1 MKKTEDSMKA
11 YLDNAATTRV
21 RQEAAEA
28 VMHAMR
34 DTYANPSSLH
44 AAGLDA
50 HDLVETSR
58 SVIASALGAQPGE
71 IFFTSGGTEA
81 DNWALSA
88 AYSRR
93 YRHIVSTAVEHEA
106 VLNKLKAM
114 SDLGWEITLVA
125 PERDGSISAEKVAA
139 AVRED
144 TALVSVMT
152 VNNETG
158 NIYPIA
164 EIARLIKGSRALLHT
179 DAVQAFM
186 KQPLRADRLGA
197 DLISVSAH
205 KIHGPKG
212 IGALYIKKGTN
223 VKPLIFGGGQERG
236 LRSGT
241 ENVPAIAGFAAA
253 VKAAGKRD
261 ISLRSSIVER
271 LASTLPEAVVI
282 GGGSEHILCLSLPG
296 LRSETVM
303 NYLSAKGVFVSRGS
317 ACAKGRRSHVLEAMR
332 LPPDVIDGSIRASF
346 SEFTTE
352 AEAEYF
358 CACLEEAAQKLL
370 KKL

>member
-1 MKKTEDSMKA
+1 MTA

-21 RQEAAEA
+21 RPEAAEA
-28 VMHAMR
+28 VMRAMTE
-34 DTYANPSSLH
+34 TYANPSSLH
-44 AAGLDA
+44 TAGLDA
-50 HDLVETSR
+50 HDLVESSR
-58 SVIASALGAQPGE
+58 SVIASSLGAQPGE
-71 IFFTSGGTEA
+71 IYFVSGGTEA

-93 YRHIVSTAVEHEA
+93 GRHIVSTAVEHEA
-106 VLNKLKAM
+106 VLEKLKAM
-114 SDLGWEITLVA
+114 SGQGWEITLVA
-125 PERDGSISAEKVAA
+125 PEKDGSISAEKVAA

-158 NIYPIA
+158 NIYPVA

-197 DLISVSAH
+197 DLISVSSH

-212 IGALYIKKGTN
+212 VGALYVKKGTN
-223 VKPLIFGGGQERG
+223 IKPLVFGGGQERG

-253 VKAAGKRD
+253 VKTAGKCDPAIRAG
-261 ISLRSSIVER
+261 IIER
-271 LASTLPEAVVI
+271 LASTLPEAIVV
-282 GGGSEHILCLSLPG
+282 GGGSDHILCLSLPG
-296 LRSETVM
+296 LRSETIM
-303 NYLSAKGVFVSRGS
+303 NFLSERGVYVSRGS

-332 LPPDVIDGSIRASF
+332 LPPEVIDGSIRASF
-346 SEFTTE
+346 SEFTTA

-358 CACLEEAAQKLL
+358 CVCLEEAAQKLL

>member
-1 MKKTEDSMKA
+1 MTA

-21 RQEAAEA
+21 RPEAAEA
-28 VMHAMR
+28 VSRAM
-34 DTYANPSSLH
+34 TEVYGNPSSLH
-44 AAGLDA
+44 SAGLDA
-50 HDLVETSR
+50 HDLVESSR
-58 SVIASALGAQPGE
+58 AAIASALGAQPGE
-71 IFFTSGGTEA
+71 VFFVSGGTEA

-93 YRHIVSTAVEHEA
+93 GRHIVSTAVEHEA
-106 VLNKLKAM
+106 VLEKLKAM
-114 SDLGWEITLVA
+114 SEQGWEVTLVP
-125 PERDGSISAEKVAA
+125 PERDGSVSAEKVAA

-158 NIYPIA
+158 NIYPVS

-186 KQPLRADRLGA
+186 KMPLRASSLGA
-197 DLISVSAH
+197 DLISVSSH

-212 IGALYIKKGTN
+212 VGALYVKKGTN
-223 VKPLIFGGGQERG
+223 VKPLIFGGGQEKG

-253 VKAAGKRD
+253 VKAAGKVDEGIRAY
-261 ISLRSSIVER
+261 IVER
-271 LASTLPEAVVI
+271 LSRTLPEAVVI
-282 GGGSEHILCLSLPG
+282 GGGSGHILCLSLPG
-296 LRSETVM
+296 YRSETIM
-303 NYLSAKGVFVSRGS
+303 NFLSERGVYVSRGS

-332 LPPDVIDGSIRASF
+332 LAPEIVDGSIRASF
-346 SEFTTE
+346 SEFTTADE
-352 AEAEYF
+352 ADYF
-358 CACLEEAAQKLL
+358 CVCLEEAAQKLL
-370 KKL
+370 RKL